1 MTKLMHWVVVEA
13 FYAALQNSTLPSPGN
28 GCAPQSRSMRPVKRR
43 FHTRCCHAESKIVA
57 DLHVWTSRCI
67 WGFWSFRSM
76 FRFYLAV
83 QNPNFNCLWSP
94 VGFHFILISLSYT
107 AVYIHDMYFSPLTKF
122 RHAFKKKH
130 AAVSFPFWTVVV
142 WCLTV
147 YFSSYVWVSKFYL
160 LASPTTWATEG
171 WLVNMIYTL
180 HGHMFYLIHV
190 RWQAWRFCVASVAA
204 FVLVQ

>member
-1 MTKLMHWVVVEA
+1 
-13 FYAALQNSTLPSPGN
+13 LPSPGN

-107 AVYIHDMYFSPLTKF
+107 AVY
-122 RHAFKKKH
+122 
-130 AAVSFPFWTVVV
+130 
-142 WCLTV
+142 
-147 YFSSYVWVSKFYL
+147 
-160 LASPTTWATEG
+160 TTCI
-171 WLVNMIYTL
+171 L
-180 HGHMFYLIHV
+180 V
-190 RWQAWRFCVASVAA
+190 RWLIFATRSKESMLRLA
-204 FVLVQ
+204 FLFGL